1 MKKWIIKQLI
11 NCKWLKEALYEA
23 IYAEYVEKL
32 RKKNIAIMG
41 ELDEAKVKL
50 NSLTKELEKKTKELA
65 KLKDD
70 LVKLFP
76 VGKFEEVM
84 AKLKEL
90 AEKFFPVKK
99 EEEAPKKKR
108 NKKKKAE

>member
-1 MKKWIIKQLI
+1 MKKWIVKQLI

-23 IYAEYVEKL
+23 IYAEYVDKL
-32 RKKNIAIMG
+32 RKKNMDLMNQ
-41 ELDEAKVKL
+41 LDETKIKL
-50 NSLTKELEKKTKELA
+50 NSITKELEKKAKELA

-84 AKLKEL
+84 VKLKEL
-90 AEKFFPVKK
+90 AEKFFPVKT
-99 EEEAPKKKR
+99 EEAPKKKR